1 MKIKGKQ
8 SLSLANKLVM
18 TTQIQFA
25 IKLLQLNSTEL
36 QKEIDEKIVANP
48 FLENDDSNNSTEVV
62 VETPIIDQSFYSGK
76 KENSVSQPYIEL
88 ASNKESLHDYLLW
101 QLKMSSMNNDDY
113 FIAYNII
120 DYINDDGYLTE
131 DVKDLF
137 IVLKRDLEVT
147 FQEIFAVLHKIQTF
161 DPIGVGATS
170 VNESL
175 NIQLDYFYKKDGNYK
190 LAKKIVNN
198 LEKQLN
204 KDLSNLDS
212 ILSDLKNNNTNYR
225 GAIELIKSLNPKP
238 GSMISTPLDQYHI
251 VPDIIISKKDGK
263 WITELNPS
271 LNPKISINQSY
282 RKLTKQVT
290 NKNDLE
296 YLRTNLQDA
305 QFFLKALKNRNL
317 TMLKVAKTIF
327 KKQAKFLEKGDV
339 AIQPLT
345 LKNISELIGMHEST
359 VSRCTNNK
367 FVQTPRGT
375 FELKYFFS
383 SELHTGL
390 GGMISSKAIKS
401 MLEKIILNENKET
414 PLSDLQIATSF
425 SENGIKVARR
435 TITKYREMLAI
446 PTSNIRKKELKR
458 NEFT

>member
-1 MKIKGKQ
+1 
-8 SLSLANKLVM
+8 
-18 TTQIQFA
+18 
-25 IKLLQLNSTEL
+25 
-36 QKEIDEKIVANP
+36 
-48 FLENDDSNNSTEVV
+48 
-62 VETPIIDQSFYSGK
+62 
-76 KENSVSQPYIEL
+76 
-88 ASNKESLHDYLLW
+88 
-101 QLKMSSMNNDDY
+101 MNNDDY

-175 NIQLDYFYKKDGNYK
+175 NIQLDYFYKKDDNYK

-251 VPDIIISKKDGK
+251 VPDIIISKKDDK
-263 WITELNPS
+263 WVTELNPS